1 MCSFDYHLRRAKKRY
16 EDDIL
21 WMVAYYYSAMKD
33 LCNQYPVWDKE
44 DMLGYLIACFWVDLI
59 KFVIYDETCNMEK
72 DPEENGEEY
81 VCFESTE
88 KVWRDQGSHSGR

>member
-1 MCSFDYHLRRAKKRY
+1 MCSFDYHLRRVKKRY

-44 DMLGYLIACFWVDLI
+44 DMLG
-59 KFVIYDETCNMEK
+59 
-72 DPEENGEEY
+72 
-81 VCFESTE
+81 
-88 KVWRDQGSHSGR
+88 

>member
-59 KFVIYDETCNMEK
+59 KLLYEYGGDHMPKLKQSDYDM
-72 DPEENGEEY
+72 
-81 VCFESTE
+81 
-88 KVWRDQGSHSGR
+88 KVRLFQATVAKQLII